1 MADTMTLPP
10 EPATKSGLAIPVGR
24 TTAGEDVLSNGVT
37 GEALLSICIPT
48 WKDSADALLASLVRL
63 DGAEQCTL
71 LIFDD
76 GSGDEGLTRLL
87 AQQILRYPGPA
98 RLITARSN
106 AGRSHAR
113 NRLTELA
120 ETDWVLFLDA
130 DMRPDDDE
138 FLTRYLDA
146 AEACD
151 APALIPGGFS
161 LRYATPTAETRLH
174 AAQSIASECVNAAI
188 RAQEPGRYVF
198 TSNILV
204 HREILDQVTFDDG
217 FKGWGW
223 EDVDWGL
230 RIADTYPVHH
240 IDNPATHLGLDT
252 DVALMDKYGSSGAN
266 FARVAERHPDAITS
280 TPLYKI
286 ARRIARLKLAGLT
299 RPIAKRLATT
309 KFAPLKLRL
318 IGLKLFRA
326 ATYAEYLK

>member
-10 EPATKSGLAIPVGR
+10 EPAIKSGLAIPVGR
-24 TTAGEDVLSNGVT
+24 TDAGEDVLSNGVT
-37 GEALLSICIPT
+37 GEALLSICIPK

-63 DGAEQCTL
+63 DGADQCTL

-98 RLITARSN
+98 RLITAPQN

-113 NRLTELA
+113 NRLIELA
-120 ETDWVLFLDA
+120 ETNWILFLDA

-151 APALIPGGFS
+151 TPTLIPGGFS
-161 LRYATPTAETRLH
+161 LRHATPTAETRLH
-174 AAQSIASECVNAAI
+174 AAQSIASECVNAAV
-188 RAQEPGRYVF
+188 RAAEPGRYVF

-204 HREILDQVTFDDG
+204 HREILEHVTFDDG

-230 RIADTYPVHH
+230 RIAGTYPIHH

-252 DVALMDKYGSSGAN
+252 DTALMDKYGGSGAN
-266 FARVAERHPDAITS
+266 FARVAERHPDAIKP

-286 ARRIARLKLAGLT
+286 ARRLAKLKLAGVM
-299 RPIAKRLATT
+299 RPIAKRITIA

-318 IGLKLFRA
+318 LGLKLFRA
-326 ATYAEYLK
+326 ATYAEYL